1 MRLVV
6 CTSKALN
13 PLKMVVMTNEQD
25 MHIAA
30 ISDGMN
36 GPLPFDLVR
45 GNFWYEYMP
54 SGEWLERWMGEQL
67 LQQWMG
73 PLSCIWHSIYFTT
86 FSFIISFQFFLF
98 FFLLQRR
105 PPMLFKK
112 SLPSYRPFFFF
123 LKKKTKTCRGEQ
135 VVGIELVGKP
145 PWVYD
150 GWMRCVWR
158 LVERLWNAT
167 RCRPWRVYG

>member
-1 MRLVV
+1 
-6 CTSKALN
+6 
-13 PLKMVVMTNEQD
+13 MVVMTNEQD

-86 FSFIISFQFFLF
+86 FPFIISFQFFLF
-98 FFLLQRR
+98 FFFPTTQTSHA
-105 PPMLFKK
+105 FKK
-112 SLPSYRPFFFF
+112 ITSILPAILFFP
-123 LKKKTKTCRGEQ
+123 KKKNEN
-135 VVGIELVGKP
+135 V
-145 PWVYD
+145 
-150 GWMRCVWR
+150 
-158 LVERLWNAT
+158 
-167 RCRPWRVYG
+167 